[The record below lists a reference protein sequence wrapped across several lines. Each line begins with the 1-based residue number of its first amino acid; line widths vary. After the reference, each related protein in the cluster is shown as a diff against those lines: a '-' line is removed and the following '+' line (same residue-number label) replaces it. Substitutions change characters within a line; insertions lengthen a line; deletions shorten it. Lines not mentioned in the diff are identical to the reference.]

1 MRLTCACLSI
11 LTALLFGFLDT
22 SWSFAAGTG
31 AKAGLSKA
39 QAAATQW
46 KADAQLVQI
55 STLAGDASGTA
66 STWAYLFH
74 SPSAKRGYRVDVADG
89 GVARS
94 VEVSSGVFTES
105 LSAEFVDSDQ
115 AMTEAKA
122 NGLKTT
128 SGRSM
133 QTLQVMLKGTKQH
146 GPYWNIVGDMA
157 SDTSTLINATTG
169 TFLRTQAL
177 Q

>member
-1 MRLTCACLSI
+1 MRSTCAYLFI
-11 LTALLFGFLDT
+11 LTVLLFGFLDT
-22 SWSFAAGTG
+22 PGSFAAGTG

-39 QAAATQW
+39 QTAATQW
-46 KADAQLVQI
+46 KSDAQLVQV
-55 STLAGDASGTA
+55 STLSGDANGTA

-89 GVARS
+89 GVSRTT
-94 VEVSSGVFTES
+94 EVSSGVLIEPLPT
-105 LSAEFVDSDQ
+105 EFVDGDR

-128 SGRSM
+128 TGRSM
-133 QTLQVMLKGTKQH
+133 LTLQVMLKGTKQH
-146 GPYWNIVGDMA
+146 GPYWNIVGDMV
-157 SDTSTLINATTG
+157 SGTSTLVNATTG
-169 TFLRTQAL
+169 KFLRTQAL